1 MYLLLFV
8 SCFLL
13 LIVPSVS
20 AITYRLVQDT
30 AEENL
35 SKNIEIKGD
44 IRTGKHSFSLF
55 INFIRSLVGIY
66 VKGFILTF
74 VFSLFITI
82 PIAIWIT
89 YSGSIFEVLTTAFML
104 SFITAFKWPVL
115 LIDVIIRLF
124 PGDTTN
130 TSLKNIVWHDFFG
143 EILYAYL
150 ADFLDCEVVP
160 YSKVLNK

>member
-1 MYLLLFV
+1 M
-8 SCFLL
+8 
-13 LIVPSVS
+13 S

-30 AEENL
+30 VEENL

-44 IRTGKHSFSLF
+44 IRTGKHSFSPF
-55 INFIRSLVGIY
+55 INLIRSLVGIY

-89 YSGSIFEVLTTAFML
+89 YSGSILEVLTTAFML

-124 PGDTTN
+124 SGDTNN
-130 TSLKNIVWHDFFG
+130 TFFI
-143 EILYAYL
+143 EYRVA
-150 ADFLDCEVVP
+150 
-160 YSKVLNK
+160 